1 MGNYSMPRYFQ
12 NMPTVGKAVRP
23 NPENVAEL
31 KAIEEDIHAKIV
43 AALAAGKKDE
53 DMNAKG
59 QMTAM
64 QRVSML
70 VDPGTWC
77 PLNSLYNPE
86 DNKNGSTSII
96 KGLGRVNG
104 KWCVVIAS
112 DNKKHAGTWVPGQAD
127 NLLRGSDTA
136 KRLRIPLVYLL
147 NCAGV
152 ELDQQEKVYPNRRG
166 GGTPFYR
173 NSELNQMGIP
183 VIVGIYGTNPAGG
196 GYHSISPTILIAHE
210 KANMAVGGAGIVGG
224 MNPKGFVD
232 MEAALAQIE
241 ATKGLRA
248 DPPGTVAIHYGETGF
263 FREVYSG
270 EDGVIAG
277 IKKYLDM
284 LPSYD
289 LEFFRVDT
297 PQSPAASDVELY
309 DLVLN
314 NKKRPYDMYSVIAR
328 LFDGSQFMEYKKGYG
343 PEMITGLAKVDGL
356 LVGVVSS
363 VGTNYSIVKQGAM
376 GVGGKLYRQG
386 LIKMNEFVT
395 LCARDRLPMIWIQDT
410 TGIDVGNDAEKAEL
424 LGLGQ
429 SLIYSIQSSKLPMME
444 ITLRRGTAAAHYV
457 LGGPQGNDNNAFSLG
472 TAATEINVMNGETAA
487 NAMYTGRPVDF
498 PSAPHIYSSQFAGR
512 SFNTFHNTYSKA
524 GSHSMASSGV
534 TLSPMPSSSMHRVGG
549 FSDAIKT
556 EAGGNELMSSDTAG
570 IEILYDEL
578 GHLYSAK
585 GRITYYTT
593 PANKLDDSDLDSSS
607 SEQMCTISVGSD
619 GLISEVGTGKL
630 SLPDAAKEHDAA
642 QEHAAVQQQDAA
654 NADASA
660 DASGVG
666 SADVNADASGVGSA
680 GGASADANDG
690 AFERGRK

>member
-1 MGNYSMPRYFQ
+1 MPRYFQ
-12 NMPTVGKAVRP
+12 NMPTVGKAVRA

-31 KAIEEDIHAKIV
+31 KAIEADIHDKIV
-43 AALAAGKKDE
+43 AALSAGKKDE

-64 QRVSML
+64 QRVSLL

-86 DNKNGSTSII
+86 GNKNGSTSIV

-173 NSELNQMGIP
+173 NSELNQMGVP

-289 LEFFRVDT
+289 LEFFRVDE

-356 LVGVVSS
+356 LVGVVANQQG
-363 VGTNYSIVKQGAM
+363 VFPNYPEYKQGAM

-487 NAMYTGRPVDF
+487 NAMYTGRLAKD
-498 PSAPHIYSSQFAGR
+498 Q
-512 SFNTFHNTYSKA
+512 KA
-524 GSHSMASSGV
+524 GKDLQPTIDKMNALINDYNEKSKPFYCAKAGLVDEIVDM
-534 TLSPMPSSSMHRVGG
+534 PMMRNYIVAFADSCYQNPESICPFHQMLLPRTIRD
-549 FSDAIKT
+549 F
-556 EAGGNELMSSDTAG
+556 DTF
-570 IEILYDEL
+570 
-578 GHLYSAK
+578 K
-585 GRITYYTT
+585 
-593 PANKLDDSDLDSSS
+593 K
-607 SEQMCTISVGSD
+607 
-619 GLISEVGTGKL
+619 
-630 SLPDAAKEHDAA
+630 
-642 QEHAAVQQQDAA
+642 
-654 NADASA
+654 
-660 DASGVG
+660 
-666 SADVNADASGVGSA
+666 
-680 GGASADANDG
+680 
-690 AFERGRK
+690 

>member
-1 MGNYSMPRYFQ
+1 MPRYFQ
-12 NMPTVGKAVRP
+12 NMPTVGKAVRA

-31 KAIEEDIHAKIV
+31 KAIEADIHDKIV
-43 AALAAGKKDE
+43 AALSAGKKDE

-64 QRVSML
+64 QRVSLL

-104 KWCVVIAS
+104 KWCGVIAS

-152 ELDQQEKVYPNRRG
+152 ELDKQEKVYPNRRG

-289 LEFFRVDT
+289 LEFFRVDE

-356 LVGVVSS
+356 LVGVVANQQG
-363 VGTNYSIVKQGAM
+363 VFPNYPEYKQGAM

-487 NAMYTGRPVDF
+487 NAMYTGRLAKD
-498 PSAPHIYSSQFAGR
+498 Q
-512 SFNTFHNTYSKA
+512 KA
-524 GSHSMASSGV
+524 GKDLQPTIDKMNALINDYNEKSKPFYCAKAGLVDEIVDM
-534 TLSPMPSSSMHRVGG
+534 PMMRNYIVAFADSCYQNPESICPFHQMLLPRTIRD
-549 FSDAIKT
+549 F
-556 EAGGNELMSSDTAG
+556 DTF
-570 IEILYDEL
+570 
-578 GHLYSAK
+578 K
-585 GRITYYTT
+585 
-593 PANKLDDSDLDSSS
+593 K
-607 SEQMCTISVGSD
+607 
-619 GLISEVGTGKL
+619 
-630 SLPDAAKEHDAA
+630 
-642 QEHAAVQQQDAA
+642 
-654 NADASA
+654 
-660 DASGVG
+660 
-666 SADVNADASGVGSA
+666 
-680 GGASADANDG
+680 
-690 AFERGRK
+690 

>member
-64 QRVSML
+64 QRVSRL

-356 LVGVVSS
+356 LVGVVANQQG
-363 VGTNYSIVKQGAM
+363 VFPNYPEYKQGAM

-487 NAMYTGRPVDF
+487 NAMYTGRLAKD
-498 PSAPHIYSSQFAGR
+498 Q
-512 SFNTFHNTYSKA
+512 KA
-524 GSHSMASSGV
+524 GKDLQPTIDKMNALINDYNEKSKPFYCAKAGLVDEIVDM
-534 TLSPMPSSSMHRVGG
+534 PMMRNYIVA
-549 FSDAIKT
+549 FT
-556 EAGGNELMSSDTAG
+556 
-570 IEILYDEL
+570 
-578 GHLYSAK
+578 
-585 GRITYYTT
+585 
-593 PANKLDDSDLDSSS
+593 DSCYQNPESICPFH
-607 SEQMCTISVGSD
+607 QMLLPRTIRD
-619 GLISEVGTGKL
+619 
-630 SLPDAAKEHDAA
+630 
-642 QEHAAVQQQDAA
+642 
-654 NADASA
+654 
-660 DASGVG
+660 
-666 SADVNADASGVGSA
+666 
-680 GGASADANDG
+680 
-690 AFERGRK
+690 FETFKK

>member
-1 MGNYSMPRYFQ
+1 MPRYFQ

-104 KWCVVIAS
+104 QWCVVIAS

-356 LVGVVSS
+356 LVGVVANQQG
-363 VGTNYSIVKQGAM
+363 VFPNYPEYKQGAM

-410 TGIDVGNDAEKAEL
+410 TGIDVGDDAEVAEL

-429 SLIYSIQSSKLPMME
+429 SLIYSIQNSKLPMME

-487 NAMYTGRPVDF
+487 NAMYTGRLAKD
-498 PSAPHIYSSQFAGR
+498 Q
-512 SFNTFHNTYSKA
+512 KA
-524 GSHSMASSGV
+524 GKDLQPTIDKMNALINDYNEKSKPFYCAKAGLVDEIVDM
-534 TLSPMPSSSMHRVGG
+534 PMMRNYIVA
-549 FSDAIKT
+549 FT
-556 EAGGNELMSSDTAG
+556 
-570 IEILYDEL
+570 
-578 GHLYSAK
+578 
-585 GRITYYTT
+585 
-593 PANKLDDSDLDSSS
+593 DSCYQNPESICPFH
-607 SEQMCTISVGSD
+607 QMLLPRTIRD
-619 GLISEVGTGKL
+619 
-630 SLPDAAKEHDAA
+630 
-642 QEHAAVQQQDAA
+642 
-654 NADASA
+654 
-660 DASGVG
+660 
-666 SADVNADASGVGSA
+666 
-680 GGASADANDG
+680 
-690 AFERGRK
+690 FETFKK